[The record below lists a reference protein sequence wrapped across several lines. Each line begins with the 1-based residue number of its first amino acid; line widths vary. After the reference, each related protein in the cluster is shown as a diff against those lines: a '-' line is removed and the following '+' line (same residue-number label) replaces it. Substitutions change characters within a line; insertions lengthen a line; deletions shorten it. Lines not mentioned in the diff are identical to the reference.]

1 MSISIFVRFGKR
13 NDTDQTIYTL
23 KDSFDIKNKSRLR
36 RIKLIDNISGL
47 QLFQLMK
54 PVIFLI
60 ISIVFTKSHL
70 SRAEIGQWEM
80 FMFIAGLITFF
91 WVTGIIQSLLPLYH
105 RNKTYRK
112 IGDNGTSK
120 SPEIFNAFLL
130 LCFFSLIV
138 FALGHGVK
146 NHFSVFHFS
155 GNVPYLNLLLLYVLL
170 NSPVQLI
177 EYIYLLNNR
186 AYRIFQ
192 YGLYTFSAQLLFVVV
207 PIILEQDILW
217 SIYGLLAVTAGRWIW
232 LIILLRRY
240 TEMKISVDFLKEHL
254 YLATPLILTTLISG
268 SAQYTDGV
276 IVSAVYRDP
285 AMFAWFR
292 YGAKEF
298 PLVLML
304 ANGLS
309 NAMLPEFSTR
319 ERMRESLA
327 KIRAK
332 SKRLMHFLF
341 PAAML
346 MMIFSRWLYPRMF
359 NAEFHKSADVFLI
372 YSLLIIPRLVFP
384 QTIIVGR
391 KKTHITLIAAIL
403 ELAVNIPLS
412 LLMIKWG
419 YNIVG
424 VALSTVIVYIIGK
437 AFLSGYLWV
446 KMNIKPSEYIPLRL
460 FAIYTILIGV
470 VFVLIDHRII
480 DIH

>member
-1 MSISIFVRFGKR
+1 
-13 NDTDQTIYTL
+13 
-23 KDSFDIKNKSRLR
+23 LR
-36 RIKLIDNISGL
+36 RLKFIDNISGL
-47 QLFQLMK
+47 QLYQLMK

-70 SRAEIGQWEM
+70 TRAEIGQWEM
-80 FMFIAGLITFF
+80 FMFISGLLTFY

-105 RNKTYRK
+105 RNKTFRK

-130 LCFFSLIV
+130 LCFFSLLFFI
-138 FALGHGVK
+138 LGHTIK
-146 NHFSVFHFS
+146 YNFSVFHYS
-155 GNVPYLNLLLLYVLL
+155 GNVPYINLLLLYILL
-170 NSPVQLI
+170 NSPVQII

-192 YGLYTFSAQLLFVVV
+192 YGVYTFSAQLIL
-207 PIILEQDILW
+207 IILPLILGKDLIW
-217 SIYGLLAVTAGRWIW
+217 SIYGLLFVTVGRWVW

-240 TEMKISVDFLKEHL
+240 TEMRVSYEFMKEHL
-254 YLATPLILTTLISG
+254 YLGLPLILTTLISG

-276 IVSAVYRDP
+276 IVSAYFRDP
-285 AMFAWFR
+285 EKFALFR

-319 ERMRESLA
+319 ERMVESLA

-332 SKRLMHFLF
+332 SKRLIHFLF
-341 PAAML
+341 PSAIL
-346 MMIFSRWLYPRMF
+346 MMIFARWIYPRMF
-359 NAEFHKSADVFLI
+359 NADFYRSADVFLI

-391 KKTHITLIAAIL
+391 KKTHVTLYAAII
-403 ELAVNIPLS
+403 ELAINIPLS
-412 LLMIKWG
+412 LLMLKLDYG
-419 YNIVG
+419 LPG
-424 VALSTVIVYIIGK
+424 VALSTLVVYIISK
-437 AFLSGYLWV
+437 AFLIGYLWY
-446 KMNIKPSEYIPLRL
+446 KMNIKPSEYIPVRL
-460 FAIYTILIGV
+460 YAFYCVLIGI
-470 VFVLIDHRII
+470 VFILIDHRILNI
-480 DIH
+480 Q

>member
-1 MSISIFVRFGKR
+1 V
-13 NDTDQTIYTL
+13 L
-23 KDSFDIKNKSRLR
+23 K

-47 QLFQLMK
+47 QIFQLMK
-54 PVIFLI
+54 FTVFLI
-60 ISIVFTKSHL
+60 ISIILTKSHL
-70 SRAEIGQWEM
+70 SRAEIGKWEM
-80 FMFIAGLITFF
+80 FLFIAGLFSFF

-112 IGDNGTSK
+112 IGENGKGK

-130 LCFFSLIV
+130 LCFFSLLFFI
-138 FALGHGVK
+138 FGHILK
-146 NHFSVFHFS
+146 NSFSVFHFT

-170 NSPVQLI
+170 SSPVCLI

-186 AYRIFQ
+186 SYRIFQ
-192 YGLYTFSAQLLFVVV
+192 YGLYTFTAQLILVIAPVIMGKD
-207 PIILEQDILW
+207 IIW
-217 SIYGLLAVTAGRWIW
+217 SVYGLLLISGIRWIW
-232 LIILLRRY
+232 LLILLRRY
-240 TEMKISVDFLKEHL
+240 TEMTVSWKFMKEHL
-254 YLATPLILTTLISG
+254 YLGTPLILTTLISG

-298 PLVLML
+298 PLVLLL

-319 ERMRESLA
+319 SRMKESLE
-327 KIRAK
+327 KIKAK
-332 SKRLMHFLF
+332 SKKLMHILF
-341 PAAML
+341 PVTMVIML
-346 MMIFSRWLYPRMF
+346 FTRWFYPRVF
-359 NAEFHKSADVFLI
+359 TPDFQKSADVFLI
-372 YSLLIIPRLVFP
+372 YTLLIIPRLVFP

-391 KKTHITLIAAIL
+391 KKTHITLIAAVL
-403 ELAVNIPLS
+403 EMGLNIPLS

-424 VALSTVIVYIIGK
+424 VALSTFIVYAVSK
-437 AFLSGYLWV
+437 MFLTGYVWY
-446 KMNIKPSEYIPLRL
+446 KMNIKPSEYIPVKIYGIYCALIAIL
-460 FAIYTILIGV
+460 FI
-470 VFVLIDHRII
+470 LIDHRII

>member
-1 MSISIFVRFGKR
+1 
-13 NDTDQTIYTL
+13 
-23 KDSFDIKNKSRLR
+23 LR

-70 SRAEIGQWEM
+70 TRSEIGQWEM
-80 FMFIAGLITFF
+80 FMFIGGLITFF

-112 IGDNGTSK
+112 LGDNGSTK

-130 LCFFSLIV
+130 LCFFSLLV

-192 YGLYTFSAQLLFVVV
+192 YGLYTFTAQLLF
-207 PIILEQDILW
+207 IIIPLVLEQDLIW
-217 SIYGLLAVTAGRWIW
+217 SIYGLLAITFVRWIW
-232 LIILLRRY
+232 LIVLLRRY
-240 TEMKISVDFLKEHL
+240 TEMRISVEFMKEHL

-268 SAQYTDGV
+268 SAQYIDGV
-276 IVSAVYRDP
+276 IVSVVYRDP
-285 AMFAWFR
+285 DQFALFR

-319 ERMRESLA
+319 ERMKESLA
-327 KIRAK
+327 KIRVK
-332 SKRLMHFLF
+332 SKRLMHILF
-341 PAAML
+341 PSAIL
-346 MMIFSRWLYPRMF
+346 MMIFARWIYPRMF
-359 NAEFHKSADVFLI
+359 NPEFHKSTDVFLI

-391 KKTHITLIAAIL
+391 KKTHITLFAAII
-403 ELAVNIPLS
+403 EIGINIPLS
-412 LLMIKWG
+412 LFMIKWG
-419 YNIVG
+419 YNLPG
-424 VALSTVIVYIIGK
+424 VALSTFIVYLVSK
-437 AFLSGYLWV
+437 AFLIGYLWY
-446 KMNIKPSEYIPLRL
+446 KMKIKPTEYIPLRL
-460 FAIYTILIGV
+460 YAIYSALIAI
-470 VFVLIDHRII
+470 VFILIDHRII
-480 DIH
+480 DIR